1 MRKLNPNILPSN
13 TIVKAFLL
21 LTLMISILGCG
32 EASVVDTTLDK
43 SENVDRYQKNDISM
57 KSITEEVNTSNN
69 NTNSLDSTTK
79 DKEDPIKTE
88 QSISIEPDN
97 YAKQLEIKEVVMENN
112 LSLVFLYSDYWLGC
126 QRAKPIVDQLEIE
139 LDPDIDIK
147 RIDILTE
154 YGKEFS
160 NEYSLSTPGF
170 ILLNDS
176 NTELLRFTGVPNKS
190 QFTERLK
197 EYI

>member
-32 EASVVDTTLDK
+32 ETSVVDTTLDK

-112 LSLVFLYSDYWLGC
+112 LSLVFLYSDY
-126 QRAKPIVDQLEIE
+126 
-139 LDPDIDIK
+139 
-147 RIDILTE
+147 
-154 YGKEFS
+154 
-160 NEYSLSTPGF
+160 
-170 ILLNDS
+170 
-176 NTELLRFTGVPNKS
+176 
-190 QFTERLK
+190 
-197 EYI
+197 

>member
-1 MRKLNPNILPSN
+1 MSKLNPNILSIK

-32 EASVVDTTLDK
+32 EASVVDTSLDK
-43 SENVDRYQKNDISM
+43 SENVDRYQKNDISV

-69 NTNSLDSTTK
+69 NINSLDSTIK
-79 DKEDPIKTE
+79 DKDTIKTE
-88 QSISIEPDN
+88 QSISLEPDN
-97 YAKQLEIKEVVMENN
+97 YAKQLEIKEIATQNN
-112 LSLVFLYSDYWLGC
+112 LSLVYLYSDYWIGC

-139 LDPDIDIK
+139 LDPEIDIK

-154 YGKEFS
+154 YGSEFS
-160 NEYSLSTPGF
+160 NEYSISTPGF
-170 ILLNDS
+170 ILLNDT
-176 NTELLRFTGVPNKS
+176 NKELFRFSGVPNKS
-190 QFTERLK
+190 QFIERLK

>member
-1 MRKLNPNILPSN
+1 MRKLNFNISSYKS
-13 TIVKAFLL
+13 IMKAFLL

-32 EASVVDTTLDK
+32 EASVVDTTLDE
-43 SENVDRYQKNDISM
+43 SDNVDVYQKNDISV
-57 KSITEEVNTSNN
+57 KSIPEEVTTSNN
-69 NTNSLDSTTK
+69 NINSLDSTIK
-79 DKEDPIKTE
+79 DKEPITTD
-88 QSISIEPDN
+88 QSISLEPDN
-97 YAKQLEIKEVVMENN
+97 SAKQLEIKEVDMENN
-112 LSLVFLYSDYWLGC
+112 LSLVFLYSDYWIGC

-160 NEYSLSTPGF
+160 NVYSISTPGF
-170 ILLNDS
+170 ILLADS
-176 NTELLRFTGVPNKS
+176 NTELLRVSGVTNKA

-197 EYI
+197 EDI

>member
-43 SENVDRYQKNDISM
+43 SENIDRYQKNDISM

-79 DKEDPIKTE
+79 DKDPIKTE

-97 YAKQLEIKEVVMENN
+97 YAKQLEIKEVVLENN

>member
-1 MRKLNPNILPSN
+1 MCRLN
-13 TIVKAFLL
+13 TIFSPVKLTKIFFLL
-21 LTLMISILGCG
+21 TALLISILGCG
-32 EASVVDTTLDK
+32 EQPNSDTTLDK
-43 SENVDRYQKNDISM
+43 PDYDVKYENKELLIKPTTEDINTTNNNKNSSDSTLKFEDTIKSEQTIPLESDIYE
-57 KSITEEVNTSNN
+57 KQLGTEEV
-69 NTNSLDSTTK
+69 ST
-79 DKEDPIKTE
+79 
-88 QSISIEPDN
+88 Q
-97 YAKQLEIKEVVMENN
+97 NN
-112 LSLVFLYSDYWLGC
+112 LSLVFLYSDYWIGC

-154 YGKEFS
+154 YGNEFS

-176 NTELLRFTGVPNKS
+176 NKELLRFTGVPNKS
-190 QFTERLK
+190 QFAESLK

>member
-43 SENVDRYQKNDISM
+43 SENIDRYQKNDISVE
-57 KSITEEVNTSNN
+57 SITEEVNTSNN
-69 NTNSLDSTTK
+69 NINSLDSTIK
-79 DKEDPIKTE
+79 DKDTIKTE
-88 QSISIEPDN
+88 QSISLEPDN
-97 YAKQLEIKEVVMENN
+97 YAKQLEIKEIATQNN
-112 LSLVFLYSDYWLGC
+112 LSLVYLYSDYWIGC

-139 LDPDIDIK
+139 LDPEIDIK

-154 YGKEFS
+154 YGSEFS
-160 NEYSLSTPGF
+160 NEYSISTPGF
-170 ILLNDS
+170 ILLNDT
-176 NTELLRFTGVPNKS
+176 NKELLRFSGVPNKS
-190 QFTERLK
+190 QFIERLK

>member
-43 SENVDRYQKNDISM
+43 SENIDRYQKNDISM

-79 DKEDPIKTE
+79 DKDPIKTE

>member
-43 SENVDRYQKNDISM
+43 SENIDRYQKNDISM
-57 KSITEEVNTSNN
+57 KSITEEVNTNNN

-79 DKEDPIKTE
+79 DKDPIKTE
-88 QSISIEPDN
+88 ESISIEPDN
-97 YAKQLEIKEVVMENN
+97 YAKQLEIKEVVLENN

>member
-1 MRKLNPNILPSN
+1 MRKLNFNISSYKS
-13 TIVKAFLL
+13 IMKAFLL

-43 SENVDRYQKNDISM
+43 SENIDRYQKNDISM

-79 DKEDPIKTE
+79 DKDPIKTE

-97 YAKQLEIKEVVMENN
+97 YAKQLEIKEVVLENN

>member
-43 SENVDRYQKNDISM
+43 SENIDRYQKNDISM

-79 DKEDPIKTE
+79 DKDPIKTD

-97 YAKQLEIKEVVMENN
+97 YAKQLEIKEVVLENN